1 MSSLNTFQNFNKEL
15 LSVLELMK
23 NTTQGTQKIEKGIQ
37 DCSKIKE
44 GNKNIFTGIV
54 KKQMD
59 S

>member
-23 NTTQGTQKIEKGIQ
+23 NTTQGTQKIEKRIQ

-44 GNKNIFTGIV
+44 GNKNIVTGIV

>member
-23 NTTQGTQKIEKGIQ
+23 NTAQGTQKIEKRIQ

-44 GNKNIFTGIV
+44 GNKNIVTGIV